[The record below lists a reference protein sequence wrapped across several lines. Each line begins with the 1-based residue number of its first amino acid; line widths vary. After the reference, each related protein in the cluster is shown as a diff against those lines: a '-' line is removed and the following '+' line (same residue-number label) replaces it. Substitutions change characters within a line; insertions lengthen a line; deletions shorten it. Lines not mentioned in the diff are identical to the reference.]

1 MKKTEVN
8 NIKAGKATLDNTLC
22 IRSAALGQKR
32 FVKIPVAMGS
42 NISSKFWAMRLPTGK
57 CMIIPLL
64 SPATCVANSIMT
76 GIVNRV
82 IMLLRAVNET
92 ESATSPLAIIE
103 NILEELPPGEQAM
116 STNPIKNR
124 GSR

>member
-1 MKKTEVN
+1 MKKTVAN
-8 NIKAGKATLDNTLC
+8 KIKAGKATLDNTLC

-32 FVKIPVAMGS
+32 LVKTPIAIGS
-42 NISSKFWAMRLPTGK
+42 NMSSRFWIMRLPTGR
-57 CMIIPLL
+57 CIVIPLL
-64 SPATCVANSIMT
+64 SPATCVANFIMT

-82 IMLLRAVNET
+82 IMLLNAVNDT

-116 STNPIKNR
+116 STNPIKNK